1 MTAGRSLSPEPT
13 PSDEQVSSVVALFSG
28 GLDST
33 ALVYSLLHDDVTV
46 HGFGVDYG
54 QAHVEELRYAAATA
68 ERLDI
73 SYAVWPAPAMHGVGA
88 ENIYPNRNG
97 VLISLAA
104 TYALAVEAQAVAI
117 GCNAD
122 DAADYLDCRP
132 AYLDAWQPVLAFHG
146 LTLLHPFTST
156 WKKDIVATSR
166 QNGWPVEDSRSCYLA
181 GDPCGT
187 CPACTV
193 RAAAL
198 A

>member
-1 MTAGRSLSPEPT
+1 
-13 PSDEQVSSVVALFSG
+13 VSSVVALFSG

-117 GCNAD
+117 G
-122 DAADYLDCRP
+122 LQRRRRSRLP
-132 AYLDAWQPVLAFHG
+132 G
-146 LTLLHPFTST
+146 LPPRLPST
-156 WKKDIVATSR
+156 PGSPSWRSTGSRSCTRSPRLGRRTIVATSR